1 MGLFRGG
8 FKFFCV
14 DALVEEFDGFNKIGK
29 SESFRGGC
37 IEGLNTGDGEGVV
50 YTNGDFG
57 FSDDEGIGLEERPV

>member
-14 DALVEEFDGFNKIGK
+14 DPLVKEFDGFEEAGE
-29 SESFRGGC
+29 SESFRRGC

-50 YTNGDFG
+50 YTDGDFG